1 MKKKDSNER
10 VIGIDTVFDW
20 SPEIIDEKMGV
31 VGEKQAK
38 TLR

>member
-20 SPEIIDEKMGV
+20 SPEIRDEKMGV